1 MENLCFA
8 WVKIILTAD
17 SLMQSDLIFFW
28 DQKWVFKQKR
38 DVLFSFVGI
47 YCCVYQTLWILQ
59 ECSSSSVATMVHR
72 AKLAAIIKNTDLPLA
87 AKKRQTEVINK
98 LSFQIIGAWELIAN
112 WYLRDILC
120 KLNENEL
127 VNHENHN

>member
-1 MENLCFA
+1 MNSA
-8 WVKIILTAD
+8 
-17 SLMQSDLIFFW
+17 
-28 DQKWVFKQKR
+28 
-38 DVLFSFVGI
+38 
-47 YCCVYQTLWILQ
+47 
-59 ECSSSSVATMVHR
+59 ECSSSSVATMVQR
-72 AKLAAIIKNTDLPLA
+72 AKLAYTSKNTDLPLA

-127 VNHENHN
+127 DNRENHN